1 MCFGNLSKQPT
12 MLLMVRKK
20 ALLNTNFELRV
31 HCTMLNCWVKPF
43 ATSCKGVLL
52 NLEVIP

>member
-43 ATSCKGVLL
+43 ATSCKSVLL